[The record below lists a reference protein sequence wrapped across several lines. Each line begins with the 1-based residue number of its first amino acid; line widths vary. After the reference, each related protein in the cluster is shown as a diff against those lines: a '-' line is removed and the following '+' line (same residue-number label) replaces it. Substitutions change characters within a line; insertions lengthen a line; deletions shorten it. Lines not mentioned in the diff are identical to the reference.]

1 MNDLNEIYSYNNFLK
16 NINESKIFDNIK
28 YDFTNIDEIEKLISQ
43 RDIYFFEFYTGMI
56 ALYLSRA
63 SNSNG
68 TIFSYSNLNPDDTL
82 FKIKYDAESSISD
95 FITSVK
101 NIMDN
106 ALDNSMKNLKDYVNE
121 LYPAYS
127 NYIFNY
133 TIVNQKTKHSTKKK

>member
-1 MNDLNEIYSYNNFLK
+1 MKYEYWMNDLNEIYSYNNFLK

-43 RDIYFFEFYTGMI
+43 SNISFFEFYTGMI

-82 FKIKYDAESSISD
+82 FKIK
-95 FITSVK
+95 
-101 NIMDN
+101 
-106 ALDNSMKNLKDYVNE
+106 
-121 LYPAYS
+121 
-127 NYIFNY
+127 
-133 TIVNQKTKHSTKKK
+133 